1 MTDSH
6 SWKFDISRYGAFI
19 LGILALG
26 IVFLSTG
33 MSKYPQLL
41 GMAGISFTFGLR
53 HAFDVDH
60 IAAIDNMTRK
70 MLNDHKNTRG
80 VGFSFS
86 FGHSLVVVLLTLLT
100 VLFVEWA
107 DHSLPILESVGG
119 MFGTMIAAVMLLML
133 ACFNTFILR
142 GIWKNFRQMKKAA
155 LDPDNEQLAAES
167 RIYRLFMKML
177 NLVNHNW
184 QVAIV
189 GFLFGLGFDTAT
201 QVAVLATSATAT
213 TAGVPWYAILSVP
226 LFFTAGMCLMDTLDG
241 FFMSTTY
248 NWIISTSYRKVYFNL
263 ILTSISII
271 AAGFIGVVDLIQSM
285 SAMFRWDNFLT
296 KWAGALDFNEL
307 GIILV
312 VIFVVAWAVALL
324 IWKLMNLSKYD
335 QVES

>member
-19 LGILALG
+19 LSILALG
-26 IVFLSTG
+26 TVFLSTG
-33 MSKYPQLL
+33 LGKYPQLL

-86 FGHSLVVVLLTLLT
+86 FGHSVVVVLLTLLT

-119 MFGTMIAAVMLLML
+119 MFGTMIAAAMLLLL

-142 GIWKNFRQMKKAA
+142 GIWQNFRQMKKVA
-155 LDPDNEQLAAES
+155 LDSDNEQLVSQS

-184 QVAIV
+184 QVAVV

-285 SAMFRWDNFLT
+285 SAMFHWDNFLT
-296 KWAGALDFNEL
+296 QWAGALDFNEL

-312 VIFVVAWAVALL
+312 AIFVVAWVVALL
-324 IWKLMNLSKYD
+324 IWKVMNLSKYD

>member
-1 MTDSH
+1 
-6 SWKFDISRYGAFI
+6 
-19 LGILALG
+19 
-26 IVFLSTG
+26 
-33 MSKYPQLL
+33 
-41 GMAGISFTFGLR
+41 MAGISFTFGLR

-285 SAMFRWDNFLT
+285 SAMFHWDNFLT

>member
-184 QVAIV
+184 QVSIV

-271 AAGFIGVVDLIQSM
+271 AAAFIGVVDLIQST
-285 SAMFRWDNFLT
+285 SAMFHWDNFLT

>member
-285 SAMFRWDNFLT
+285 SAMFHWDNFLT

>member
-119 MFGTMIAAVMLLML
+119 MFGTIIAAVMLLML

-285 SAMFRWDNFLT
+285 SAMFHWDNFLT